1 MADEKELAAIHEA
14 LAKADADLVAALD
27 ARAEAIERLKA
38 LEAREPETYFALPST
53 AEVVARA
60 VERAQRFPKDGLESA
75 LREVLG
81 ASLKM
86 LAPLRVAV
94 PAPVG
99 GFAHVAARRH
109 FGSTT
114 DLAVASTIGTV
125 FEEVERKRVAYGVV
139 PFETSSEGAITETID
154 ALADGEARIC
164 GELTIPCNYDLISST
179 GNAGD
184 VENIYGTAEALAI
197 CANTL
202 KEEFPK
208 ATTLDVKSVA
218 VALDFVR
225 EDHGAAAIVAG
236 WSPHDDDEL
245 RCVRSRIEDRHDV
258 ETRFVVIGHERP
270 RRTGRDRTLLALAVR
285 DDPGSL
291 HAALLP
297 FADRGI
303 NLTRIESRPARGR
316 SWRYI
321 FIVELDGHMTD
332 RPVLTAVEEVR
343 AASRHLKVLGSFPR
357 PR

>member
-14 LAKADADLVAALD
+14 LAKADADFVAALD
-27 ARAEAIERLKA
+27 ARAEAIERLRA
-38 LEAREPETYFALPST
+38 LEERAPDIYFALPSA
-53 AEVVARA
+53 AEVLARA
-60 VERAQRFPKDGLESA
+60 MDRVQRFPKDGLERA

-81 ASLKM
+81 ASVKM
-86 LAPLRVAV
+86 LAPIQVAV
-94 PAPVG
+94 PAPIG
-99 GFAHVAARRH
+99 GFAHVAARQH

-114 DLAVASTIGTV
+114 DFAVAATIGAV
-125 FEEVERKRVAYGVV
+125 FDEVERKRVAYGVV

-154 ALADGEARIC
+154 ALSDGEARIC
-164 GELTIPCNYDLISST
+164 AELTIPCNYDLVSST

-184 VENIYGTAEALAI
+184 IDNIYGTAEALAA
-197 CANTL
+197 CAGTL
-202 KEEFPK
+202 GEELPK
-208 ATTLDVKSVA
+208 VTTLDVRSAA

-236 WSPHDDDEL
+236 WSAQHDDEL

-270 RRTGRDRTLLALAVR
+270 RRTGHDRTLLALAVR

-291 HAALLP
+291 HAALSP

-343 AASRHLKVLGSFPR
+343 AASRHVKVLGSFPR